1 MKETQGNELLSLVK
15 YVACHKNK
23 KLIMNSR
30 VTIFQQAKE
39 QVIEF
44 RQFAEDEKFKIKI
57 LDMGKLS
64 LSDKGR
70 IFHNHIYFKGLPAD
84 YYQDILKDFHYRE
97 IVKHNNYTPRIM
109 EFVTREYNFKKV
121 SSGHYYEYVL
131 RCLDNPTEI
140 WQDEFSEKLQ
150 QEDRVF
156 LTTLYS
162 LTDTSID
169 ENVVKRA
176 FNYRLSNN
184 TIADTS
190 RNIWEDVLK
199 RLEGAF
205 IQIIEKN
212 GKKEIG
218 AINPSVNDFLRE
230 YLQKNDIEREYIRKN
245 ATEYEQI
252 KRGFSENMEDIIRAG
267 QANLYHYANQNEEM
281 YVILSYVCR
290 LDVFHDNYKYVVER
304 FFQTLPYGFFEG
316 MMGRCEILIR
326 LLLDKFDTFYHT
338 YDCLDDSSLME
349 FFWSLNLDEFQTFIE
364 LAEKY
369 DIDFFYA
376 KYRDLLV
383 ETLEDAIL
391 AYMEDVEADDYY
403 GDYDV
408 SDLLKHNMRYNGYY
422 EELDKQSVVN
432 NVCEWIKED
441 VEKEVSEMIENL
453 PQDILDKIR
462 ISKSNVKVDK
472 SDVEEYIESYL
483 EPSVPEY
490 DHHEMDYDYGI
501 IGEMDILDCIFK

>member
-1 MKETQGNELLSLVK
+1 M
-15 YVACHKNK
+15 
-23 KLIMNSR
+23 
-30 VTIFQQAKE
+30 
-39 QVIEF
+39 
-44 RQFAEDEKFKIKI
+44 
-57 LDMGKLS
+57 
-64 LSDKGR
+64 
-70 IFHNHIYFKGLPAD
+70 
-84 YYQDILKDFHYRE
+84 
-97 IVKHNNYTPRIM
+97 
-109 EFVTREYNFKKV
+109 
-121 SSGHYYEYVL
+121 
-131 RCLDNPTEI
+131 
-140 WQDEFSEKLQ
+140 
-150 QEDRVF
+150 
-156 LTTLYS
+156 
-162 LTDTSID
+162 
-169 ENVVKRA
+169 
-176 FNYRLSNN
+176 
-184 TIADTS
+184 
-190 RNIWEDVLK
+190 
-199 RLEGAF
+199 
-205 IQIIEKN
+205 
-212 GKKEIG
+212 
-218 AINPSVNDFLRE
+218 NDFLRE

-281 YVILSYVCR
+281 YVILTYVCR

-403 GDYDV
+403 DV

>member
-1 MKETQGNELLSLVK
+1 M
-15 YVACHKNK
+15 
-23 KLIMNSR
+23 
-30 VTIFQQAKE
+30 
-39 QVIEF
+39 
-44 RQFAEDEKFKIKI
+44 
-57 LDMGKLS
+57 
-64 LSDKGR
+64 
-70 IFHNHIYFKGLPAD
+70 
-84 YYQDILKDFHYRE
+84 
-97 IVKHNNYTPRIM
+97 
-109 EFVTREYNFKKV
+109 
-121 SSGHYYEYVL
+121 
-131 RCLDNPTEI
+131 
-140 WQDEFSEKLQ
+140 Q

-281 YVILSYVCR
+281 YVILTYVCR

-391 AYMEDVEADDYY
+391 AYMEDVDADDYY

-408 SDLLKHNMRYNGYY
+408 GDLLKHNMRYNGYY

-453 PQDILDKIR
+453 PQDILDKIK

-483 EPSVPEY
+483 EPSEPEY